1 MQQGN
6 EYLDLIEKQQEDL
19 TDEEIVSMFLA
30 TYHHSKYTLRNYKD
44 AIARFRNF
52 IGSKRLKDVTWRD
65 IELYKLS
72 LLKRDGNHNRPYAA
86 ATISALLA
94 PLRSL
99 YKWGN
104 SPNIQCFSIN
114 PAANIRKPKVPV
126 SSSRH
131 FLTKNEVVNILQ
143 QLNETGLRNYAI
155 GLTLVLLGL
164 RVSELVSM
172 EWDDFHTDPMGTSI
186 WLTVLNGKGQKVREV
201 KVPDMLWKLLRSYR
215 RENGN
220 SGKVFPLTTRQV
232 ERIIET
238 ARKRANLSKKV
249 TPHWLRHTNATLAL
263 LNGASLQQVQHTLGH
278 SHINTTQQ
286 YIHTVE
292 QINKAAPDFVEDCL
306 KEALWGSRDNI
317 GDVKRKEMQEH
328 QLEIVT

>member
-1 MQQGN
+1 MKHS
-6 EYLDLIEKQQEDL
+6 IESLEPMKKEQEEL
-19 TDEEIVSMFLA
+19 TDEEIVNMFLA
-30 TYHHSKYTLRNYKD
+30 TYHHSKNTMRNYKY
-44 AIARFRNF
+44 AIKRFQNF
-52 IGSKRLKDVTWRD
+52 IGPKRLKDVTWKD

-72 LLKRDGNHNRPYAA
+72 LLKGDQNNNRQYAA
-86 ATISALLA
+86 ATISVLLA

-104 SPNIQCFSIN
+104 NPNIRCFTHD
-114 PAANIRKPKVPV
+114 PAASIKKPKV
-126 SSSRH
+126 SNKSSRH
-131 FLTKNEVVNILQ
+131 FLTKSEVAKILQ
-143 QLNETGLRNYAI
+143 QLNAMGLRNYVI

-164 RVSELVSM
+164 RVSELVSI

-201 KVPDMLWKLLRSYR
+201 KVPDMLWNQLRLYR
-215 RENGN
+215 RESGS

-232 ERIIET
+232 ERIIEI
-238 ARKRANLSKKV
+238 ARKKANLSKKV

-263 LNGASLQQVQHTLGH
+263 LNGASLQQVQQTLGH

-292 QINKAAPDFVEDCL
+292 QIKKAAPDFVEDCL
-306 KEALWGSRDNI
+306 KEVL
-317 GDVKRKEMQEH
+317 
-328 QLEIVT
+328 

>member
-1 MQQGN
+1 MEHGIV
-6 EYLDLIEKQQEDL
+6 EPIEKEQEEL
-19 TDEEIVSMFLA
+19 TDEEIVRMFLS
-30 TYHHSKYTLRNYKD
+30 TYHNSKYTLRNYKY
-44 AIARFRNF
+44 AIERFQNF
-52 IGSKRLKDVTWRD
+52 IGKKRLKEVTWRD

-72 LLKRDGNHNRPYAA
+72 LLKRDENNNRPYTA
-86 ATISALLA
+86 ATISVLLA

-104 SPNIQCFSIN
+104 SPNIQCFTHN
-114 PAANIRKPKVPV
+114 PAACIKKPKV
-126 SSSRH
+126 SNRSRRH
-131 FLTKNEVVNILQ
+131 FLTRNEVIKILQ
-143 QLNETGLRNYAI
+143 QLNTMGLRNYAI

-201 KVPDMLWKLLRSYR
+201 KVPDKLWNLLGMYR
-215 RENGN
+215 MEYGG
-220 SGKVFPLTTRQV
+220 SGRVFPLTSRQV
-232 ERIIET
+232 QRIIEI
-238 ARKRANLSKKV
+238 ARKKANFTKNV

-263 LNGASLQQVQHTLGH
+263 LNGATLQQVQHTLGH

-292 QINKAAPDFVEDCL
+292 QIQKAAPDFVEDCL
-306 KEALWGSRDNI
+306 KEVL
-317 GDVKRKEMQEH
+317 
-328 QLEIVT
+328 

>member
-1 MQQGN
+1 MKHGIV
-6 EYLDLIEKQQEDL
+6 EPIEQEQEEL

-30 TYHHSKYTLRNYKD
+30 TYHHSKYTLRNYKY
-44 AIARFRNF
+44 AIERFQSF
-52 IGSKRLKDVTWRD
+52 IGKKRLKDVTWRD

-72 LLKRDGNHNRPYAA
+72 LLKRDENHNRPYTA
-86 ATISALLA
+86 ATISVLLA

-104 SPNIQCFSIN
+104 SPNIQCFTHD
-114 PAANIRKPKVPV
+114 PAACIKKPKVSN

-131 FLTKNEVVNILQ
+131 FLTRNEVVKILQ
-143 QLNETGLRNYAI
+143 QLNTMGLRNYAI

-201 KVPDMLWKLLRSYR
+201 KVPDMLWNQLRLYR
-215 RENGN
+215 MESGR

-232 ERIIET
+232 ERIIEI
-238 ARKRANLSKKV
+238 ARKQANLSKKV

-263 LNGASLQQVQHTLGH
+263 LNGASLQQVQQTLGH

-292 QINKAAPDFVEDCL
+292 QIKKAAPDFVEDCL
-306 KEALWGSRDNI
+306 KEVL
-317 GDVKRKEMQEH
+317 
-328 QLEIVT
+328 

>member
-1 MQQGN
+1 MKRGIV
-6 EYLDLIEKQQEDL
+6 EPIEKEQEEL
-19 TDEEIVSMFLA
+19 TDEEIVGMFLA
-30 TYHHSKYTLRNYKD
+30 TYHHSKYTLRNYKY
-44 AIARFRNF
+44 AIERFQNF
-52 IGSKRLKDVTWRD
+52 IGKKRLKDVTWRD

-72 LLKRDGNHNRPYAA
+72 LLKRDENNNRHYTA
-86 ATISALLA
+86 ATISVLLA

-104 SPNIQCFSIN
+104 SPNIQCFAHD
-114 PAANIRKPKVPV
+114 PAACIKKPKVSN

-131 FLTKNEVVNILQ
+131 FLTRNEVVKILQ
-143 QLNETGLRNYAI
+143 QLNTMGPRNYAI

-201 KVPDMLWKLLRSYR
+201 KVPDMLWNQLRLYR
-215 RENGN
+215 MKNGR

-232 ERIIET
+232 ERIIEI
-238 ARKRANLSKKV
+238 ARKKSNLSKKV

-263 LNGASLQQVQHTLGH
+263 LNGASLQQVQQTLGH

-292 QINKAAPDFVEDCL
+292 QIKKAAPDFVEDCL
-306 KEALWGSRDNI
+306 KEVL
-317 GDVKRKEMQEH
+317 
-328 QLEIVT
+328 

>member
-1 MQQGN
+1 MKQSIVKP
-6 EYLDLIEKQQEDL
+6 IEKTQEEL

-30 TYHHSKYTLRNYKD
+30 THHHSRYTLRNYKY
-44 AIARFRNF
+44 AIERFQSF
-52 IGSKRLKDVTWRD
+52 IGEKRLKDVTWRD

-72 LLKRDGNHNRPYAA
+72 LLKRDERQNRQYSA
-86 ATISALLA
+86 ATVSVLLA

-104 SPNIQCFSIN
+104 SPNIQCFPHN
-114 PAANIRKPKVPV
+114 PAAVIKKPRVSN

-131 FLTKNEVVNILQ
+131 FLTRNEVAKILH
-143 QLNETGLRNYAI
+143 QLNRTTLRDYAI

-186 WLTVLNGKGQKVREV
+186 WLTVMNGKGRKAREV
-201 KVPDMLWKLLRSYR
+201 KVPDMLWNQLLLYR
-215 RENGN
+215 KEQGSR
-220 SGKVFPLTTRQV
+220 GKVFPLSTRQV
-232 ERIIET
+232 ERIIEN
-238 ARKRANLSKKV
+238 ARKKANLSKKV

-263 LNGASLQQVQHTLGH
+263 LNGASLQQVQQTLGH

-292 QINKAAPDFVEDCL
+292 QIKKAAPDFVEDCL
-306 KEALWGSRDNI
+306 KEVL
-317 GDVKRKEMQEH
+317 
-328 QLEIVT
+328 

>member
-1 MQQGN
+1 MKQAIV
-6 EYLDLIEKQQEDL
+6 EPIEKAPEEL

-30 TYHHSKYTLRNYKD
+30 TYHHSKYTLRNYKY
-44 AIARFRNF
+44 AIERFRTFVGN
-52 IGSKRLKDVTWRD
+52 KRLKDVTWRD

-72 LLKRDGNHNRPYAA
+72 LLKRYENNNRQYTA
-86 ATISALLA
+86 ATISVLLA

-104 SPNIQCFSIN
+104 SPTIQFFTHD
-114 PAANIRKPKVPV
+114 PAACIKKPKVSN
-126 SSSRH
+126 SSNRH
-131 FLTKNEVVNILQ
+131 FLTRNEVVKILQ
-143 QLNETGLRNYAI
+143 QLNTMGLRNYAI
-155 GLTLVLLGL
+155 GLSLVLLGL

-201 KVPDMLWKLLRSYR
+201 KVPDMLWNQLHLYR
-215 RENGN
+215 MENGGR
-220 SGKVFPLTTRQV
+220 GKVFPITTRQV
-232 ERIIET
+232 ERIIEI
-238 ARKRANLSKKV
+238 ARKKANLSKKV

-263 LNGASLQQVQHTLGH
+263 LNGASLQQVQQTLGH

-292 QINKAAPDFVEDCL
+292 QIKKAAPDFVEDCL
-306 KEALWGSRDNI
+306 KEVL
-317 GDVKRKEMQEH
+317 
-328 QLEIVT
+328 

>member
-1 MQQGN
+1 MQQRNGYV
-6 EYLDLIEKQQEDL
+6 EPMGREQADW
-19 TDEEIVSMFLA
+19 TDEEIVHMFLA
-30 TYHHSKYTLRNYKD
+30 SYHHSKYTLRNYRY
-44 AIARFRNF
+44 AIEKFRRF
-52 IGSKRLKDVTWRD
+52 IGDKRLRDVTWRD

-72 LLKRDGNHNRPYAA
+72 LLKGDGHHRPYAA
-86 ATISALLA
+86 ATIAVLLA

-104 SPNIQCFSIN
+104 SPNIQCFSFD
-114 PAANIRKPKVPV
+114 PAASVRKPKVPV
-126 SSSRH
+126 SSRRH
-131 FLTKNEVVNILQ
+131 FLTKNEVVRILQ
-143 QLNETGLRNYAI
+143 QLRATGLRNYAI

-201 KVPDMLWKLLRSYR
+201 KVPDMLWQLLCTYR
-215 RENGN
+215 MKNGKG
-220 SGKVFPLTTRQV
+220 GKVFPLTTRQV

-238 ARKRANLSKKV
+238 ARQRARLSKKV

-263 LNGASLQQVQHTLGH
+263 LNGASLQQVQQTLGH
-278 SHINTTQQ
+278 AHINTTQQ

-292 QINKAAPDFVEDCL
+292 QIKKAAPDFVEECL
-306 KEALWGSRDNI
+306 KEALWGSPDSL
-317 GDVKRKEMQEH
+317 GDALTPNALKESVK
-328 QLEIVT
+328 